1 MSNFQPFRESGSTQV
16 LWPNSLFRADVFAV
30 IISANDIDS
39 GEVLRA
45 DVVVVGSGAAG
56 IPLSLQLADANLKVI
71 LLEAG
76 GKAVQSRNQNLYS
89 GSVVDPSLHAP
100 ADKYR
105 QRCLGGST
113 VTWGGRCVPLD
124 EIDMAPREYVPL
136 SGWPISF
143 DELSK
148 FQSIANKWLEAG
160 ESEYRS
166 SKAFADTV
174 PPLIKNFESDLIS
187 IDSLERFSRP
197 TDMFSRYEGRFE
209 SSENA
214 NLIYDANC
222 TSVSLDKSG
231 KSVEKLVVST
241 LDKNIFHV
249 TASHYVLA
257 VGGIETARL
266 LLASNDVK
274 DSGVG
279 NENDVVGRYYMC
291 HIAGNVGKLKFS
303 IPIEDVRHGYEI
315 SPEGIYCRR
324 RISLTESEQFRRKIN
339 NVVFRLHFPRIAD
352 PAHKSGVL
360 SLIYMA
366 KPFISYEYGT
376 RLRDGDGD
384 SFKSMLLHLRNVVF
398 SPFETAR
405 FLIKWVAKRN
415 LATRKFPSIILENK
429 TNRFSLEINGEQI
442 PTRESRIYLSDEKD
456 ELGIPRVVVDWQY
469 ASQDIQSVKETLKV
483 FQEELAR
490 QGIGE
495 LEFDE
500 NGLEEELLRFG
511 AYGGHHI
518 GTARMGTDP
527 KTSVVDRDCKV
538 HSVDNLYIAGSAVF
552 PTSSQ
557 ANPTLTLTTLAV
569 RLAKHIAGQYSK
581 ETN

>member
-1 MSNFQPFRESGSTQV
+1 
-16 LWPNSLFRADVFAV
+16 V
-30 IISANDIDS
+30 IISANDIKPGDI
-39 GEVLRA
+39 LHA

-76 GKAVQSRNQNLYS
+76 GNAVQNRDQNLYA
-89 GSVVDPSLHAP
+89 GSVIDPSLHSP
-100 ADKYR
+100 TDKYR

-124 EIDMAPREYVPL
+124 DIDLASRAYIPL
-136 SGWPISF
+136 SGWPISI
-143 DELSK
+143 DELNK
-148 FQSIANKWLEAG
+148 YLPIANEWLEAG
-160 ESEYRS
+160 ECEYKN
-166 SKAFADTV
+166 SKAFPDSV
-174 PPLIKNFESDLIS
+174 PPLIKGFDSDLIA

-197 TDMFSRYEGRFE
+197 TDLFSRYRSRLE
-209 SSENA
+209 SQENVK
-214 NLIYDANC
+214 LVYDANC
-222 TSVSLDKSG
+222 TSISLNRSG
-231 KSVEKLVVST
+231 KTVEKLIVST
-241 LDKNIFHV
+241 LDKNVFHV
-249 TASHYVLA
+249 TSSHYVLA

-291 HIAGNVGKLKFS
+291 HIAGNVGRLKFS
-303 IPIEDVRHGYEI
+303 IPIKDIRHGYEI

-324 RISLTESEQFRRKIN
+324 RISLVESEQSRRKIN

-352 PAHKSGVL
+352 PAHRSGVL

-384 SFKSMLLHLRNVVF
+384 TFKSMLLHLRNVLI
-398 SPFETAR
+398 SPLETAR

-415 LATRKFPSIILENK
+415 LASRKFPSIILENK

-442 PTRESRIYLSDEKD
+442 PTPESRIYLSDEKD
-456 ELGIPRVVVDWQY
+456 ELGIPRVVVDWRY
-469 ASQDIQSVKETLKV
+469 SAQDIHSVKETLKV
-483 FQEELAR
+483 LQEELTR
-490 QGIGE
+490 LGIGE

-500 NGLEEELLRFG
+500 NTLEDELLRFG

-527 KTSVVDRDCKV
+527 MTSVVDRNCKV
-538 HSVDNLYIAGSAVF
+538 HDVGNLYIAGSAVF

-557 ANPTLTLTTLAV
+557 ANPTLTLTALAV
-569 RLAKHIAGQYSK
+569 RLADHIMGLFSQEK
-581 ETN
+581 K